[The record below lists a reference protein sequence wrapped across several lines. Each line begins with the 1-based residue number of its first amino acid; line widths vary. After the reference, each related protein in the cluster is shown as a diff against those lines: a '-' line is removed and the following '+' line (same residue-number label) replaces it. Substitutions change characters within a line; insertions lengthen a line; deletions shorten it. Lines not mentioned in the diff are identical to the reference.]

1 MQAACSRCHRSDG
14 RNAWH
19 GPHKHS
25 SSAASL
31 RMHQSPPSPG
41 PQDTSRGMYSDLG
54 EPRPNVPC
62 EVGARICLGATQVT
76 WRMSHLAELPAGV
89 LLRALKSLSRVQ
101 TSTSAFVWCAVWS
114 LVLHGWARDPVM
126 THVYGVTFPR

>member
-19 GPHKHS
+19 GTHKHS

-41 PQDTSRGMYSDLG
+41 PQDICMYSDLG

-101 TSTSAFVWCAVWS
+101 TSTSAFVWCAVRS
-114 LVLHGWARDPVM
+114 LVLHGWA
-126 THVYGVTFPR
+126 